1 MSTTHLLDTNIVSFL
16 MRARPAAVVKR
27 LRSLGPRHVA
37 VSVITAL
44 ELRQGAELS
53 ATPAHFHVVIET
65 LLASL
70 PVLPFPVEAAAVGGR
85 LRAALQRQGTPLG
98 DLDSLIAAH
107 ALTLGLVLV
116 TNDTAFSRVAALTI
130 EDWTADS
137 V

>member
-16 MRARPAAVVKR
+16 MRARPAAVIDR
-27 LRSLGPRHVA
+27 LRSLGPQHVA

-44 ELRQGAELS
+44 ELRQGADLS
-53 ATPAHFHVVIET
+53 ATPAHYHGLIDT

-70 PVLPFPVEAAAVGGR
+70 PVLPLPVEVAATGGR
-85 LRAALQRQGTPLG
+85 LRADLQRLGTPLG

-116 TNDTAFSRVAALTI
+116 TNDAAFSRITALTV
-130 EDWTADS
+130 EDWTMMS
-137 V
+137 